1 MEYIFIFGALIL
13 IGVVIMSAVNKGKAK
28 DAAQYAYQEALNDLK
43 KHPTDPNK
51 KQHALTLGRTYS
63 NLTRNKQ
70 GVTIF
75 DEMALMNDLN
85 AATAG
90 APHTAQA
97 VSAYAPAPSSA
108 TSPADRLRKLDDLK
122 AQGLIND
129 EEHAARR
136 AKILEDL

>member
-1 MEYIFIFGALIL
+1 MAYVMIFGAILLIF
-13 IGVVIMSAVNKGKAK
+13 VIFGSAAGKRSAMEK
-28 DAAQYAYQEALNDLK
+28 ARAAYQEALDDLK
-43 KHPTDPNK
+43 RHPADPNK

-85 AATAG
+85 AATAH
-90 APHTAQA
+90 AHQA
-97 VSAYAPAPSSA
+97 VSASAPAAGS
-108 TSPADRLRKLDDLK
+108 SPADRLRKLDELK

-136 AKILEDL
+136 TKILEEI